1 MATQRSVSPPERDTG
16 IYCTFDLLL
25 EKEKFVKDSFDNLY
39 QEETLYKVEL
49 YVKRIREDSWPRN
62 CFGFPVF
69 LCCFVSFCFSALEQL
84 NMVAFKN

>member
-1 MATQRSVSPPERDTG
+1 MATQRSVSPPERVTG

-49 YVKRIREDSWPRN
+49 YVLEKIAGP
-62 CFGFPVF
+62 GIVLVF
-69 LCCFVSFCFSALEQL
+69 LFFCVVSFRFVFLL
-84 NMVAFKN
+84 

>member
-1 MATQRSVSPPERDTG
+1 MATQRSVSPPERVTG

-49 YVKRIREDSWPRN
+49 YVLEKIAGPGIV
-62 CFGFPVF
+62 FVF
-69 LCCFVSFCFSALEQL
+69 LFFCVVSFRFVFLL
-84 NMVAFKN
+84 